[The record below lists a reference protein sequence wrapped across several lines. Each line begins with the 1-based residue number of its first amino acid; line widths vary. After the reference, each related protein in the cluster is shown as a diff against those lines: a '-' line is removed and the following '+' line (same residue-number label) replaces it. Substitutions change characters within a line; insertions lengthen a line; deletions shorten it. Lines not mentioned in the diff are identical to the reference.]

1 MELKR
6 ELDGLVKEKDEIDA
20 LRTSGEKQWKTI
32 GWQIREVKKTFGPE
46 TEDWQAADG
55 LPTRPRVW

>member
-20 LRTSGEKQWKTI
+20 LLASGEKQWKTI

-46 TEDWQAADG
+46 TKIGKRRTSFAD
-55 LPTRPRVW
+55 RA